1 MCIFIL
7 GAFGGALEEDGLVDP
22 LALLLIYKEFIK
34 RHTHFLNSLAVTR
47 TSSEF
52 ENELVKINICK
63 LEVERFIKEVFT
75 DFNNERAE
83 RNTLEFFK
91 QISISCI

>member
-1 MCIFIL
+1 M
-7 GAFGGALEEDGLVDP
+7 EEDGFVDP
-22 LALLLIYKEFIK
+22 LALLLVYKELIK
-34 RHTHFLNSLAVTR
+34 RHTHFLNSLTR

-83 RNTLEFFK
+83 RKTLEFFK

>member
-1 MCIFIL
+1 MFFIL
-7 GAFGGALEEDGLVDP
+7 GAFGGALEEDGFVDP
-22 LALLLIYKEFIK
+22 LALLLIYKELIK
-34 RHTHFLNSLAVTR
+34 RHTHFLNSLIR
-47 TSSEF
+47 TSSESEF

-83 RNTLEFFK
+83 KKTLEFFK